1 MARRDDSEDERWLR
15 SQLRVERRRAVVAG
29 WRCISAPAAPGEP
42 PARALLGELIAD
54 YWAEKLL
61 AG

>member
-1 MARRDDSEDERWLR
+1 MASI
-15 SQLRVERRRAVVAG
+15 STSRRATARSRSG
-29 WRCISAPAAPGEP
+29 MALHFRPGRSDEP